1 MQSSSKSPFGISL
14 VAIGRV
20 LRQPIGGSGIP
31 GKGGNGGNG
40 GTIGATASG
49 DASKQRSAA
58 SLRRR
63 QMRRELYTLMEHH
76 PATRRTMRNLDA
88 VERTLRN
95 GNYDS
100 VAALPVKVLARAHAE
115 LESLVRDWSAAGLAE
130 LRSRLAVTVKERRAE
145 LTRAETIEE
154 RYSSSAPPMT
164 AAGVT
169 EVSHEEYDQA
179 ERSWTGRVPLE
190 VTEFMEAAQAAKPGP
205 G

>member
-1 MQSSSKSPFGISL
+1 MQSASKPPFGISL
-14 VAIGRV
+14 EAIGRV
-20 LRQPIGGSGIP
+20 LRQPIGRP
-31 GKGGNGGNG
+31 GKTG
-40 GTIGATASG
+40 ASG
-49 DASKQRSAA
+49 TTGAASADDGAKQRSAA

-145 LTRAETIEE
+145 LTRTETIEE
-154 RYSSSAPPMT
+154 RYSSAAPPMT

-169 EVSHEEYDQA
+169 EVSHEEYDEA

-190 VTEFMEAAQAAKPGP
+190 VTELMEAAQAAQAAKSAG